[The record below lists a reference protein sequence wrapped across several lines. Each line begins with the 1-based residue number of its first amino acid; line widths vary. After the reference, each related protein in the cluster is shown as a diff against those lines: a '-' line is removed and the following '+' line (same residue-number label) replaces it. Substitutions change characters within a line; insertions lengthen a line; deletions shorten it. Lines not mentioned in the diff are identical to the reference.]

1 MPKDHHHESRA
12 ANKLEKTTAWKLKL
26 LARKSAKRDAPNDN
40 DSKKKS
46 KSGNQKLGLA
56 KSFRT
61 ALTTKAQMGDL
72 EANDLVETVIGAF
85 PSDSESSDSDSH

>member
-1 MPKDHHHESRA
+1 MSEDHNHESWA
-12 ANKLEKTTAWKLKL
+12 ANKLEKITAWKAKL
-26 LARKSAKRDAPNDN
+26 VARKAAKRDAPNDN

-46 KSGNQKLGLA
+46 KSGGQKLGLA

-72 EANDLVETVIGAF
+72 EATDLVETVMGAF
-85 PSDSESSDSDSH
+85 PSDSKSSDNDSH

>member
-1 MPKDHHHESRA
+1 MPEDHDHESWA
-12 ANKLEKTTAWKLKL
+12 ANKLEKVTAWKVKL
-26 LARKSAKRDAPNDN
+26 VARKAAKRNAPNEN

-46 KSGNQKLGLA
+46 KSGGQKLGLA

-72 EANDLVETVIGAF
+72 EATDLVETAMGTF
-85 PSDSESSDSDSH
+85 PSDSESSANDSD